1 MNLLLIDL
9 LSSFRLAV
17 GLLLIWPASR
27 GVLGDDVIREAVM
40 KGGVGLGSRETTGVW
55 LVSSARFE
63 SALFFFLLEQS
74 KRRRFYIH
82 HRCRLLVLVPID
94 RCQLENQHV

>member
-63 SALFFFLLEQS
+63 SALFFFFARAKQKAS
-74 KRRRFYIH
+74 
-82 HRCRLLVLVPID
+82 VLYSS
-94 RCQLENQHV
+94 

>member
-63 SALFFFLLEQS
+63 SALFSFFARAKQKAS
-74 KRRRFYIH
+74 
-82 HRCRLLVLVPID
+82 VLYSS
-94 RCQLENQHV
+94 